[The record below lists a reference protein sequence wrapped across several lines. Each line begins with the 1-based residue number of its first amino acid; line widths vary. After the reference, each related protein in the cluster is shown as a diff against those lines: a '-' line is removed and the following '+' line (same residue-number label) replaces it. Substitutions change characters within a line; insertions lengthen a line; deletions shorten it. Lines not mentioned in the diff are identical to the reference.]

1 MKRKLTI
8 FLIILIGTFLIGCDF
23 TLQSTTTFEQITT
36 STTTTNNTTTETT
49 TLETETSTVPTTTI
63 STTTEQE
70 STTTETTEEPEI
82 VDLKILSVND
92 LHGYILQDDDGTGGL
107 SNMAF
112 LINQIRNEDPSDDVI
127 LIANGDM
134 FQGTAISNMTNGLA
148 VIECMNMMNF
158 DVMGIGNHEFDWEID
173 TILQYFDGNTENGE
187 ANFPLLN
194 ANIYLYSDDS
204 LLTVFGG
211 NVFQYTVI
219 EREGI
224 QVGVISY
231 IGSVYS
237 SISYD
242 KVEDYYFDTDI
253 VDSVASIAS
262 DLKDNGV
269 DIIIVNIHGGTTSG
283 IENYYYNEQLAELKD
298 NSGHY
303 LVDIVINGHTHSYQT
318 GSISRY
324 NGTPLLMVQAGAYG
338 NAFGE
343 IELSIDTSSME
354 IMDYSVK
361 LVNVDSAGTNYDE
374 QIETY
379 IETTEAGL
387 EDTVLAVA
395 GETITSK
402 SQLEPWTANVML
414 AATGADIAV
423 ANDGGIRST
432 GNITA
437 GEDVT
442 ISQLYEISPFDNTIW
457 LVEMT
462 YDQVMDFISNSYLYY
477 EIADGVLLDSS
488 KTYQVAIISYVY
500 YWNQLDDVRS
510 DSDIDTGLYIRDLL
524 IQDIEI
530 KGNNGELFSPYT
542 NPEASIDLQWNNSP
556 DD

>member
-8 FLIILIGTFLIGCDF
+8 FLIILIGSFLIGCDF

-36 STTTTNNTTTETT
+36 STTITNDTTTETT
-49 TLETETSTVPTTTI
+49 TLKTETSTIPTTTQT
-63 STTTEQE
+63 STT
-70 STTTETTEEPEI
+70 STITEESKI

-112 LINQIRNEDPSDDVI
+112 LINQIRNEDPANDVI
-127 LIANGDM
+127 LIANGDI

-148 VIECMNMMNF
+148 VIECMNMMDF
-158 DVMGIGNHEFDWEID
+158 DAMGIGNHEFDWEID

-204 LLTVFGG
+204 LLAISGG

-231 IGSVYS
+231 IGDVYS

-253 VDSVASIAS
+253 VDSVDSIAS

-269 DIIIVNIHGGTTSG
+269 DIIIVNIHGGTTSR

-298 NSGHY
+298 SSGHY

-361 LVNVDSAGTNYDE
+361 LVNVDSAGTNYDTE
-374 QIETY
+374 IETY
-379 IETTEAGL
+379 IENTEAGL
-387 EDTVLAVA
+387 ENAVLAVA

-402 SQLEPWTANVML
+402 SQLESWTANVML

-432 GNITA
+432 GGIVA
-437 GEDVT
+437 GENVT
-442 ISQLYEISPFDNTIW
+442 VSQLYEISPFDNTIW

-462 YDQVMDFISNSYLYY
+462 YDQVMDFISNSSLYY
-477 EIADGVLLDSS
+477 EIADGVLLDST

-500 YWNQLDDVRS
+500 YWNQLDDVRN

-542 NPEASIDLQWNNSP
+542 NPEASIDLQWNNAP
-556 DD
+556 ND

>member
-8 FLIILIGTFLIGCDF
+8 FLIILVGTFLIGCDF
-23 TLQSTTTFEQITT
+23 SFQSTATFEQTT
-36 STTTTNNTTTETT
+36 TLTTTNNITTETT
-49 TLETETSTVPTTTI
+49 TLETETTTIPTTTI
-63 STTTEQE
+63 LPTTTEQE
-70 STTTETTEEPEI
+70 STTTEESEI

-148 VIECMNMMNF
+148 VIECMNMMDF
-158 DVMGIGNHEFDWEID
+158 DVMGIGNHEFDWGID

-204 LLTVFGG
+204 LLAVSGG
-211 NVFQYTVI
+211 NVFQYTII

-231 IGSVYS
+231 IGDIYS

-361 LVNVDSAGTNYDE
+361 LVNVDSAGTNYDG
-374 QIETY
+374 QIEMY

-500 YWNQLDDVRS
+500 YWSQLDDVRS

-542 NPEASIDLQWNNSP
+542 NPEASIDLQWKNTPN
-556 DD
+556 D

>member
-23 TLQSTTTFEQITT
+23 TLQLTTTFEQITT
-36 STTTTNNTTTETT
+36 STTTNNTTTETT

-343 IELSIDTSSME
+343 IELSIDTTSME

-556 DD
+556 ND

>member
-1 MKRKLTI
+1 
-8 FLIILIGTFLIGCDF
+8 
-23 TLQSTTTFEQITT
+23 
-36 STTTTNNTTTETT
+36 
-49 TLETETSTVPTTTI
+49 
-63 STTTEQE
+63 
-70 STTTETTEEPEI
+70 
-82 VDLKILSVND
+82 
-92 LHGYILQDDDGTGGL
+92 
-107 SNMAF
+107 
-112 LINQIRNEDPSDDVI
+112 
-127 LIANGDM
+127 
-134 FQGTAISNMTNGLA
+134 
-148 VIECMNMMNF
+148 
-158 DVMGIGNHEFDWEID
+158 
-173 TILQYFDGNTENGE
+173 
-187 ANFPLLN
+187 
-194 ANIYLYSDDS
+194 
-204 LLTVFGG
+204 
-211 NVFQYTVI
+211 
-219 EREGI
+219 
-224 QVGVISY
+224 
-231 IGSVYS
+231 
-237 SISYD
+237 
-242 KVEDYYFDTDI
+242 
-253 VDSVASIAS
+253 
-262 DLKDNGV
+262 
-269 DIIIVNIHGGTTSG
+269 
-283 IENYYYNEQLAELKD
+283 
-298 NSGHY
+298 
-303 LVDIVINGHTHSYQT
+303 
-318 GSISRY
+318 
-324 NGTPLLMVQAGAYG
+324 MVQAGAYG

-343 IELSIDTSSME
+343 IELSIDTTSME

-556 DD
+556 ND

>member
-1 MKRKLTI
+1 M
-8 FLIILIGTFLIGCDF
+8 
-23 TLQSTTTFEQITT
+23 
-36 STTTTNNTTTETT
+36 
-49 TLETETSTVPTTTI
+49 
-63 STTTEQE
+63 
-70 STTTETTEEPEI
+70 
-82 VDLKILSVND
+82 DLKILSVND